1 MMFGMISR
9 ITAQP
14 GQRDALAALLAP
26 GEGRLP
32 GLLSYIVARDPKDAD
47 VLYVTE
53 AWESRAAHSGS
64 LLLAEVQTAMAKG
77 RPLIAK
83 FELIAETEPVGGVG
97 LGSSYDN
104 P

>member
-1 MMFGMISR
+1 MFGMISR

-14 GQRDALAALLAP
+14 GKRDALAAILAP
-26 GEGRLP
+26 REGSLP
-32 GLLSYIVARDPKDAD
+32 GLLSYIVARDPRDAD
-47 VLYVTE
+47 ALYVTE
-53 AWESRAAHSGS
+53 AWESREAHSGS
-64 LLLAEVQTAMAKG
+64 LLLPEVQAAMARG

-83 FELIAETEPVGGVG
+83 FEVVAETEPVGGVG

>member
-1 MMFGMISR
+1 MFGMISR

-14 GQRDALAALLAP
+14 GRRDELAALLAP
-26 GEGRLP
+26 GSGSLP
-32 GLLSYIVARDPKDAD
+32 GCLSYIVARTPKEAD
-47 VLYVTE
+47 ILYVTE
-53 AWESRAAHSGS
+53 CWESRAAHTAS
-64 LLLAEVQTAMAKG
+64 LTLPEVQAAIAQG

-97 LGSSYDN
+97 LGTSYDN